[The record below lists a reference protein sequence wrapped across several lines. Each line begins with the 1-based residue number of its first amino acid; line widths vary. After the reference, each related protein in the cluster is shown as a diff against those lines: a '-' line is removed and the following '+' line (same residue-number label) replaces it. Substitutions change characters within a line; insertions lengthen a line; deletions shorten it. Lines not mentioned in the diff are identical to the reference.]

1 MRYRLPGFRV
11 TREGWG
17 SGPDEIAIHEDMT
30 EPVSETFPALPSA
43 LYEIRKFVRREAEA
57 AGLPPDSINDLVLAV
72 SEACANA
79 VLHSGSEDIEVTW
92 VPSDDCVEVVIRDR
106 GVFIRRVPIP
116 ELDKTRGHGI
126 PLMMALMDEV
136 GVSEGT
142 DRRPGTTVRLVKCRN
157 W

>member
-1 MRYRLPGFRV
+1 V
-11 TREGWG
+11 G
-17 SGPDEIAIHEDMT
+17 SGPDEIANHEEMS
-30 EPVSETFPALPSA
+30 EPVTETFPALPSA
-43 LYEIRKFVRREAEA
+43 LYEVRKFVRREAEA
-57 AGLPPDSINDLVLAV
+57 AALSADGVNDLVLAV
-72 SEACANA
+72 SEACANV
-79 VLHSGSEDIEVTW
+79 VLHSGSEDIEVTLR
-92 VPSDDCVEVVIRDR
+92 PADDCLEVVIRDR

-142 DRRPGTTVRLVKCRN
+142 DHKPGTTVRLVKCRS